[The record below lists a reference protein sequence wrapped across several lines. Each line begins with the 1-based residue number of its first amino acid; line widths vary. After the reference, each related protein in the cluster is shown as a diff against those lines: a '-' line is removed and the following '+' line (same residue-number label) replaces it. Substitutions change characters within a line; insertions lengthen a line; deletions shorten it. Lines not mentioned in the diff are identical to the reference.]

1 MVEPDFPL
9 SSDDKKDNPA
19 EIPKQLL
26 VAPEPVLTALE
37 TEVHVPLLTDKQQV
51 PENPQPQFDNV
62 SPPDG
67 HNQETIAEGNTSTK
81 AEDNKDEILRL
92 LQKSFS
98 DLTSVSDLQSF
109 LFLYSRV
116 RVMVSVEKLLELNGE
131 TCVTAVNTGDTTIVC
146 GDKVSYNVTSC
157 GSRVEIVWKCKKGH
171 CKKWESSEVLVT
183 KRSSNIYLNDSLQ
196 AAAII
201 ISGNN
206 YEKFSLLA
214 KALNL
219 NLISVSTF
227 NRFQK
232 HCAEPVVRNI
242 WQKMNSLIQKILN
255 HYDEICLCG
264 DGRNDSP
271 GHSARY
277 CVYTLMEHAT
287 NVIVDFEVV
296 DSRET
301 GGNSVNME
309 REGLRRL
316 LEKMAST
323 MPFSDAS
330 SSIMKLVR
338 ETKDKY
344 PQLLELFH
352 SLDIWHKAKKL
363 SKCLHQ
369 VGIRF
374 FFSLDHAN
382 QITHLL
388 Y

>member
-1 MVEPDFPL
+1 MDISIEDDERTLTMVEPDFAL
-9 SSDDKKDNPA
+9 SSDDEKDNPA

-26 VAPEPVLTALE
+26 VAPQPVLTTLE
-37 TEVHVPLLTDKQQV
+37 TEVHVPLLTNKAQV

-109 LFLYSRV
+109 LFLYSRI
-116 RVMVSVEKLLELNGE
+116 RVMVSVEKLLELIGE
-131 TCVTAVNTGDTTIVC
+131 TCVTAVNTSDTTIVC

-214 KALNL
+214 KAFNL

-232 HCAEPVVRNI
+232 HCAEPVVRDI

-323 MPFSDAS
+323 MPFSELTTDAS

-338 ETKDKY
+338 ETKGIFSILVY
-344 PQLLELFH
+344 LL
-352 SLDIWHKAKKL
+352 
-363 SKCLHQ
+363 C
-369 VGIRF
+369 
-374 FFSLDHAN
+374 
-382 QITHLL
+382 
-388 Y
+388 

>member
-1 MVEPDFPL
+1 
-9 SSDDKKDNPA
+9 
-19 EIPKQLL
+19 
-26 VAPEPVLTALE
+26 
-37 TEVHVPLLTDKQQV
+37 
-51 PENPQPQFDNV
+51 
-62 SPPDG
+62 
-67 HNQETIAEGNTSTK
+67 
-81 AEDNKDEILRL
+81 
-92 LQKSFS
+92 
-98 DLTSVSDLQSF
+98 
-109 LFLYSRV
+109 
-116 RVMVSVEKLLELNGE
+116 MVSVEMLLELIGE

-146 GDKVSYNVTSC
+146 GDKVTYNVTSC

-232 HCAEPVVRNI
+232 HCAEPVVRDI

-323 MPFSDAS
+323 MPFSELTTDAS

-344 PQLLELFH
+344 PQPLELFH

-369 VGIRF
+369 AAKMKGCEAIKDGLRTL
-374 FFSLDHAN
+374 S
-382 QITHLL
+382 ITSGSAARAVTGMWKN
-388 Y
+388 

>member
-1 MVEPDFPL
+1 
-9 SSDDKKDNPA
+9 
-19 EIPKQLL
+19 
-26 VAPEPVLTALE
+26 
-37 TEVHVPLLTDKQQV
+37 
-51 PENPQPQFDNV
+51 
-62 SPPDG
+62 
-67 HNQETIAEGNTSTK
+67 
-81 AEDNKDEILRL
+81 
-92 LQKSFS
+92 
-98 DLTSVSDLQSF
+98 
-109 LFLYSRV
+109 
-116 RVMVSVEKLLELNGE
+116 MVSVEKLLELIGE

-157 GSRVEIVWKCKKGH
+157 GSTVEIVWKCKKGH
-171 CKKWESSEVLVT
+171 CKKWESCEVLAT

-206 YEKFSLLA
+206 YETFSLLA

-232 HCAEPVVRNI
+232 HCAEPVVRDI
-242 WQKMNSLIQKILN
+242 WQKMNSIIQKILN

-323 MPFSDAS
+323 MPFS
-330 SSIMKLVR
+330 
-338 ETKDKY
+338 
-344 PQLLELFH
+344 ELTTMH
-352 SLDIWHKAKKL
+352 PVPL
-363 SKCLHQ
+363 
-369 VGIRF
+369 
-374 FFSLDHAN
+374 
-382 QITHLL
+382 
-388 Y
+388 

>member
-1 MVEPDFPL
+1 MDVTGFSFSRSWLSNEELPVDDINIDLEDPAANESSDDEVVGLLEYATEAHSALEQTMKPLVDYLNNSDSDSDTDMKGEDDEVDVDLDPVTEQISMDISIEDDERTLTMVEPDFALP
-9 SSDDKKDNPA
+9 SDDEKDNPA

-26 VAPEPVLTALE
+26 VAPQPVLTTLE
-37 TEVHVPLLTDKQQV
+37 TEVHVPLLTNKAQV

-116 RVMVSVEKLLELNGE
+116 RVMVSVEKLLELIGE
-131 TCVTAVNTGDTTIVC
+131 TCVTAVNTSDTTIVC

-232 HCAEPVVRNI
+232 HCAEPVVRDI
-242 WQKMNSLIQKILN
+242 WQKMNSLI
-255 HYDEICLCG
+255 
-264 DGRNDSP
+264 
-271 GHSARY
+271 
-277 CVYTLMEHAT
+277 
-287 NVIVDFEVV
+287 
-296 DSRET
+296 
-301 GGNSVNME
+301 
-309 REGLRRL
+309 
-316 LEKMAST
+316 
-323 MPFSDAS
+323 
-330 SSIMKLVR
+330 
-338 ETKDKY
+338 
-344 PQLLELFH
+344 
-352 SLDIWHKAKKL
+352 
-363 SKCLHQ
+363 
-369 VGIRF
+369 
-374 FFSLDHAN
+374 
-382 QITHLL
+382 
-388 Y
+388 